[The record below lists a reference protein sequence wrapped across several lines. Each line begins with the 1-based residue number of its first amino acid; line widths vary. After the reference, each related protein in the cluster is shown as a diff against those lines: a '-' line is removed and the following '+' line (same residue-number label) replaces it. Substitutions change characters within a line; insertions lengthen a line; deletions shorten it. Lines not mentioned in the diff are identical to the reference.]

1 MHRMKDLRNQIAHE
15 YEEEALAELFDEV
28 LLLAPELVEMLER
41 AASYLTHLI
50 DYTGSQP
57 Q

>member
-1 MHRMKDLRNQIAHE
+1 MKDLRNQIAHE